1 MAFFKTEIR
10 IQIVGLVFLLGISA
24 IIAKLWWVQ
33 VARGEYYTQK
43 IRGSGEV
50 TVRIPSVRGEILD
63 KNGVKLVTNRA
74 SYSVEFFLND
84 MVKGYAQAFG
94 KSKVPKINYVHTVK
108 GVYAETKEP
117 DVVKI
122 VNETVLPRLAQL
134 GIHEDFSAKEL
145 QKHFRTDTLVPFTY
159 MEDLK
164 FSDMAKLNEH
174 DLGLPGVDLP
184 ARPVREYP
192 YGSLAAHILGYVKQ
206 ADTDEDDA
214 KKFTYYQPDVVG
226 VNNVELT
233 MDKWLRGEPG
243 VRYVKKNAK
252 GVIEGDIG
260 ERPPV
265 PGDDVYLTVDAR
277 VQTIAEDA
285 LRVVGRGAAIVA
297 DPNTGNILA
306 MASVPSFD
314 PNTFIPSISTED
326 YEKLLKDDTN
336 PLTNRAILSYAPGS
350 TFKTITSLAGLIAGK
365 GNNMY
370 TCSGGVV
377 YGGKYM
383 HCWIGQKGGSHG
395 RLDLEGG
402 LKNSCNAYFFQYG
415 NAAGAD
421 NIDKVAQAIG
431 IGQKTNVGLT
441 NEAAGVLPGKQ
452 WFAEHY
458 PRDHWSDGHTAN
470 LSIGQGYV
478 QCSPLQMAMVASMF
492 ANGGTCYYP
501 RLFDRVLDHNGQDVV
516 DPDTGKLVAGGP
528 RVRCNLSELGL
539 KPDQIE
545 HVRHGMWRVV
555 NEQGGTAPRAKIPG
569 VEVAGKTGTAEFWRS
584 GIKDNHT
591 WFMCFAPYQKPKY
604 TVVVF
609 IQGAQGGAV
618 TAAPIATRILE
629 ELFAMD
635 AGTYKPEV
643 KSLEPARGN
652 FTFVKNVD
660 FTAPIPVT
668 AAPDANTGKIAAGE
682 GDEAPPP
689 SDEHESDDHSDH
701 NDDHDRVKHA
711 APKLRSRPDAADNG
725 SGGSTA
731 AAAGAGA
738 APDANGNVPK
748 EAPLMKSLRHF
759 SGAATMATT
768 ARSPTTTSRHN
779 RKPCASNRKLNNANN
794 KPLPIHL
801 PRPRR
806 SRPSPSGR
814 SSSVCSRSGTGHGRR
829 VAEAV
834 LAPLSS

>member
-1 MAFFKTEIR
+1 MALFKTEIR
-10 IQIVGLVFLLGISA
+10 IQLIGLVFLLGISA

-33 VARGEYYTQK
+33 VVKVDFYKQK

-84 MVKGYAQAFG
+84 MVKGYAEAFG
-94 KSKVPKINYVHTVK
+94 KSKVPKLNYVHTVK

-117 DVVKI
+117 DVVRI
-122 VNETVLPRLAQL
+122 VNETVIPRLRQL

-159 MEDLK
+159 LEDIK
-164 FSDMAKLNEH
+164 FNEMAKLSER

-184 ARPVREYP
+184 ERPVREYP
-192 YGSLAAHILGYVKQ
+192 YGALAAHILGYVGS
-206 ADTDEDDA
+206 ADTDEEDA
-214 KKFTYYQPDVVG
+214 KKFTYYQADVEG
-226 VNNVELT
+226 KNNVEQM

-265 PGDDVYLTVDAR
+265 AGDNVYLTIDAR
-277 VQTIAEDA
+277 VQTIAEEA
-285 LRVVGRGAAIVA
+285 LRVVGRGAAVVA
-297 DPNTGNILA
+297 DPYTGNILA

-326 YEKLLKDDTN
+326 WNKLIKDDTN

-350 TFKTITSLAGLIAGK
+350 TFKTITALAGLIAGK
-365 GNNMY
+365 GNNKY
-370 TCSGGVV
+370 TCTGGVT

-383 HCWIGQKGGSHG
+383 HCWIGAKGGSHG
-395 RLDLEGG
+395 TLDMEGG

-415 NAAGAD
+415 NAAGSD
-421 NIDKVAQAIG
+421 NIDKVAQAVG
-431 IGQKTNVGLT
+431 IGQKTNIGLT

-458 PRDHWSDGHTAN
+458 PRERWSDGHTAN
-470 LSIGQGYV
+470 LSIGQGFV
-478 QCSPLQMAMVASMF
+478 QCSPLQMAMVASML

-501 RLFDRVLDHNGQDVV
+501 RLIDRVVGHDGQDVV
-516 DPDTGKLVAGGP
+516 DPDTGKLVAAGP

-569 VEVAGKTGTAEFWRS
+569 IEVAGKTGTAEFYRN

-604 TVVVF
+604 AVCVF
-609 IQGAQGGAV
+609 IQGAKGGAV

-629 ELFAMD
+629 ELFDMD
-635 AGTYKPEV
+635 AGTYKPTV
-643 KSLEPARGN
+643 KPLDPAKGSFAFIN
-652 FTFVKNVD
+652 NVD
-660 FTAPIPVT
+660 FTQPIPVT
-668 AAPDANTGKIAAGE
+668 GAPDADHPNGKPVAASE

-689 SDEHESDDHSDH
+689 SDEHESEHDNS
-701 NDDHDRVKHA
+701 DHDRVKHA
-711 APKLRSRPDAADNG
+711 APKLRETPDAADV
-725 SGGSTA
+725 STSTA
-731 AAAGAGA
+731 AAQA
-738 APDANGNVPK
+738 DANGNIPK
-748 EAPLMKSLRHF
+748 DSPLMKSLRHF
-759 SGAATMATT
+759 FRRGDNGDNSQDSAQDIQAQQKTLRKQQKAQQRQQQ
-768 ARSPTTTSRHN
+768 ASSNPPPAPTQAQPPK
-779 RKPCASNRKLNNANN
+779 RKKFLG
-794 KPLPIHL
+794 LF
-801 PRPRR
+801 
-806 SRPSPSGR
+806 
-814 SSSVCSRSGTGHGRR
+814 
-829 VAEAV
+829 
-834 LAPLSS
+834 